1 MKGKGITK
9 VVVCV
14 SLFVFIMTVGLA
26 YAKEDKPITLR
37 YTAHASPKGT
47 RPMAVKWWAAEI
59 EKRSKGLVEIKFF
72 WSDALL
78 KAGDCLEGVGRGT
91 ADLGSTWGIYHPAK
105 NPLWTV
111 GDPPFSH
118 TDPYA
123 ALKAMQE
130 LYKTYDPMIKELE
143 AWNVKFLAPFVT
155 DMSQVGGSK
164 KAMLVP
170 DDVKGRKVRYA
181 GGEWAKLWKAC
192 GAVPLKLTYGEVYEA
207 LMRGTADATQ
217 CYLWTLESYKLWDV
231 IKHFTLL
238 NAGEICSYAITI
250 NMDVWKSF
258 SPKIKKIFLEASD
271 AYVEKYGR
279 DLIESRARVTKL
291 AEQKGVTFYELSS
304 EQLNMWKRK
313 AAPFMEGWV
322 KKVEAKGLP
331 GKATQDRF
339 LSITK
344 KWESEI
350 AEKGYPWKR

>member
-1 MKGKGITK
+1 MKGKSITK

-14 SLFVFIMTVGLA
+14 SLFVFIMSMGLA

-37 YTAHASPKGT
+37 YTAHAPPKGT
-47 RPMAVKWWAAEI
+47 RPKAVMWWAEQI
-59 EKRSKGLVEIKFF
+59 EKRSKGLVKIKFF

-91 ADLGSTWGIYHPAK
+91 ADLGATWGIYHPAK

-118 TDPYA
+118 SDPYA
-123 ALKAMQE
+123 ALKAIQE

-192 GAVPLKLTYGEVYEA
+192 GAYSSPNFYNFWLIVFCKNQVYTCGAGRYANSIDTCCNCLFYIFKLFSGE
-207 LMRGTADATQ
+207 
-217 CYLWTLESYKLWDV
+217 
-231 IKHFTLL
+231 H
-238 NAGEICSYAITI
+238 
-250 NMDVWKSF
+250 
-258 SPKIKKIFLEASD
+258 
-271 AYVEKYGR
+271 
-279 DLIESRARVTKL
+279 
-291 AEQKGVTFYELSS
+291 
-304 EQLNMWKRK
+304 
-313 AAPFMEGWV
+313 
-322 KKVEAKGLP
+322 
-331 GKATQDRF
+331 
-339 LSITK
+339 
-344 KWESEI
+344 
-350 AEKGYPWKR
+350 

>member
-1 MKGKGITK
+1 MKGKSIMK
-9 VVVCV
+9 VVVFV
-14 SLFVFIMTVGLA
+14 SLFVFIISIGIA

-37 YTAHASPKGT
+37 YTAHAPPKGT
-47 RPMAVKWWAAEI
+47 RPKAVMWWAEQI
-59 EKRSKGLVEIKFF
+59 EKRSEGLVKMKFF

-91 ADLGSTWGIYHPAK
+91 ADLGATWGIYHPAK

-118 TDPYA
+118 ADPYA

-164 KAMLVP
+164 KAVLVP
-170 DDVKGRKVRYA
+170 DDVNGRKVRYA

-207 LMRGTADATQ
+207 LMRGAADATQ

-238 NAGEICSYAITI
+238 NAGEICSYGITI

-304 EQLNMWKRK
+304 EQLKSWKRK

-344 KWESEI
+344 KWEREI
-350 AEKGYPWKR
+350 AEKGYPWTR